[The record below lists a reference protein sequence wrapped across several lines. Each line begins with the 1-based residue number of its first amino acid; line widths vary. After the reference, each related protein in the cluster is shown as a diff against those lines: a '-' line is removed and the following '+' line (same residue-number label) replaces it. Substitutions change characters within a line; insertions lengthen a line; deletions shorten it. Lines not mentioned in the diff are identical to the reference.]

1 MLKSINRY
9 IINEYIKS
17 LFVVIAVMLSICL
30 LISLLDEF
38 NFFKSKKDLKF
49 IYFII
54 FALLKIPNVLI
65 NLFPFVVLFA
75 GIVFYLKI
83 YNHNEVISLRVMGY
97 SNIQIILIPALTS
110 FVIGYLIIFLIVPFS
125 SSMLK
130 YYEELRSDYND
141 TKNLVFVNETGIW
154 ILDRNEKEKNIIRIE
169 KINKD
174 FSTINQITIYNYDVF
189 NNFIKRIDAN
199 DGIISNKNW
208 QLNKVYIIAANNKN
222 SGQSYLNSYTYISN
236 VNINELKNVFK
247 NTETTS
253 LLDINKEMLIL
264 EDKGYSIVDLKIRY
278 QKLIS
283 LPIYLLAMSILSG
296 LMIINLGK
304 TSNYLKYGS
313 YGVIISVMIYFLND
327 LSITIAKSGIISV
340 DFSVLI
346 PIFLIILINLVGIT
360 QVNAKYNYFYTI
372 IWIFFFKSRYCLFTT
387 KRCL

>member
-1 MLKSINRY
+1 
-9 IINEYIKS
+9 
-17 LFVVIAVMLSICL
+17 
-30 LISLLDEF
+30 
-38 NFFKSKKDLKF
+38 
-49 IYFII
+49 
-54 FALLKIPNVLI
+54 
-65 NLFPFVVLFA
+65 
-75 GIVFYLKI
+75 
-83 YNHNEVISLRVMGY
+83 MGY

-110 FVIGYLIIFLIVPFS
+110 FVIGYLIVFLIVPFS

-130 YYEELRSDYND
+130 YYEELRSEYND

-169 KINKD
+169 KISKD
-174 FSTINQITIYNYDVF
+174 FSTINQITIYNYDLF

-199 DGIISNKNW
+199 DGIVNDKNW
-208 QLNKVYIIAANNKN
+208 QLNKVYIIATNKKN
-222 SGQSYLNSYTYISN
+222 SPQSYLSNYTYISS
-236 VNINELKNVFK
+236 VNINELKNVYK

-253 LLDINKEMLIL
+253 LLDISKEMLIL

-340 DFSVLI
+340 DFSVWI

-360 QVNAKYNYFYTI
+360 QVNAK
-372 IWIFFFKSRYCLFTT
+372 
-387 KRCL
+387 

>member
-17 LFVVIAVMLSICL
+17 LFTVIAVMLSIIL
-30 LISLLDEF
+30 LINLLDEF

-49 IYFII
+49 IFFII
-54 FALLKIPNVLI
+54 FTILKIPNVLI
-65 NLFPFVVLFA
+65 NLFPFIVLFG

-110 FVIGYLIIFLIVPFS
+110 FVIGYIIVFLIVPFS
-125 SSMLK
+125 SSMLR
-130 YYEELRSDYND
+130 YYEDLRSEYNE

-154 ILDRNEKEKNIIRIE
+154 ILDKNEKEKNIIRIE
-169 KINKD
+169 KISKD
-174 FSTINQITIYNYDVF
+174 FSVASQITIYNYDSS
-189 NNFIKRIDAN
+189 NNFIKRIDATE
-199 DGIISNKNW
+199 GIINNKNW
-208 QLNKVYIIAANNKN
+208 QLNKVHIISSNKKNNKEN
-222 SGQSYLNSYTYISN
+222 FLNNYNYTSN
-236 VNINELKNVFK
+236 ININELKNVYK
-247 NTETTS
+247 NTDTTS
-253 LLDINKEMLIL
+253 LLDINKEMSIL
-264 EDKGYSIVDLKIRY
+264 EDKGYSTIDLRIRY

-283 LPIYLLAMSILSG
+283 FPIYLLAMSILSG

-313 YGVIISVMIYFLND
+313 YGVIISIIIYFLND

-340 DFSVLI
+340 DFSVWI

-360 QVNAKYNYFYTI
+360 QVNAK
-372 IWIFFFKSRYCLFTT
+372 
-387 KRCL
+387 

>member
-17 LFVVIAVMLSICL
+17 LFVVIAVMLSIIL
-30 LISLLDEF
+30 LINLLDEF
-38 NFFKSKKDLKF
+38 NFFKTKKDLKF
-49 IYFII
+49 IFFII
-54 FALLKIPNVLI
+54 FTILKIPNLLI
-65 NLFPFVVLFA
+65 NLFPFIVLFG

-110 FVIGYLIIFLIVPFS
+110 FIIGYIIVFFIVPFS

-130 YYEELRSDYND
+130 YYESLRSEYND

-154 ILDRNEKEKNIIRIE
+154 ILDKSEKEKNIIRIE
-169 KINKD
+169 KISED
-174 FSTINQITIYNYDVF
+174 FSVVNQITIYNYDSS
-189 NNFIKRIDAN
+189 NNFIKRIDATEGFIK
-199 DGIISNKNW
+199 DKNW
-208 QLNKVYIIAANNKN
+208 QLNKVHIISANKKN
-222 SGQSYLNSYTYISN
+222 NNENYLNNYNYTSN
-236 VNINELKNVFK
+236 VNISELKNIYK
-247 NTETTS
+247 NTDTTS
-253 LLDINKEMLIL
+253 LLDINKEMAIL
-264 EDKGYSIVDLKIRY
+264 EDKGYSTIDLRIRY

-283 LPIYLLAMSILSG
+283 FPIYLLAMSILSG

-340 DFSVLI
+340 DFSVWI

-360 QVNAKYNYFYTI
+360 QVNAK
-372 IWIFFFKSRYCLFTT
+372 
-387 KRCL
+387 

>member
-17 LFVVIAVMLSICL
+17 LFVVIAVMLSIIL
-30 LISLLDEF
+30 LINLLDEF

-49 IYFII
+49 ILFII
-54 FALLKIPNVLI
+54 FTILKIPNVLI
-65 NLFPFVVLFA
+65 NLFPFIVLFA

-110 FVIGYLIIFLIVPFS
+110 FVIGYVIVFLIVPFS
-125 SSMLK
+125 SSMLR
-130 YYEELRSDYND
+130 YYEDLRSEYNE

-154 ILDRNEKEKNIIRIE
+154 ILDKNEKEKNIIRIE

-174 FSTINQITIYNYDVF
+174 FSVVSQITIYNYDAS
-189 NNFIKRIDAN
+189 NNFIRRIDATEGTIK
-199 DGIISNKNW
+199 DKNW
-208 QLNKVYIIAANNKN
+208 LLNKVNIISINKKNNKDN
-222 SGQSYLNSYTYISN
+222 YLNNYNYTSN
-236 VNINELKNVFK
+236 VNISELKNVYK

-264 EDKGYSIVDLKIRY
+264 EDKGYSTIDLRIRY

-283 LPIYLLAMSILSG
+283 FPIYLLAMSILSG

-304 TSNYLKYGS
+304 TSNYLKYGT
-313 YGVIISVMIYFLND
+313 YGVIISIIIYFLND

-340 DFSVLI
+340 DFSVWI

-360 QVNAKYNYFYTI
+360 QVNAK
-372 IWIFFFKSRYCLFTT
+372 
-387 KRCL
+387 

>member
-17 LFVVIAVMLSICL
+17 LFVVIAVMLSIIL
-30 LISLLDEF
+30 LINLLDEF

-49 IYFII
+49 IFFII
-54 FALLKIPNVLI
+54 FTVLKVPNVLV
-65 NLFPFVVLFA
+65 NLFPFIILFG

-110 FVIGYLIIFLIVPFS
+110 FIIGYIIVFLIVPFS

-130 YYEELRSDYND
+130 YYEDLRSEYNE

-154 ILDRNEKEKNIIRIE
+154 VLDKNDKEKNIIRIE

-174 FSTINQITIYNYDVF
+174 FSSVNQITIYNYDIS
-189 NNFIKRIDAN
+189 NNFIKRIDA
-199 DGIISNKNW
+199 DEGFIKDKNW
-208 QLNKVYIIAANNKN
+208 QLNKVHIISGNKKNNKEN
-222 SGQSYLNSYTYISN
+222 YLNNYNYTSN
-236 VNINELKNVFK
+236 ININELKNIYK

-253 LLDINKEMLIL
+253 LLDINKEMQTL
-264 EDKGYSIVDLKIRY
+264 EDKGYSTIDLRIRY

-283 LPIYLLAMSILSG
+283 FPIYLLAMSILSG

-313 YGVIISVMIYFLND
+313 YGVIISIIIYFLND

-340 DFSVLI
+340 DFSVWI

-360 QVNAKYNYFYTI
+360 QVNAK
-372 IWIFFFKSRYCLFTT
+372 
-387 KRCL
+387 

>member
-17 LFVVIAVMLSICL
+17 LFVVIAVMLSIIL
-30 LISLLDEF
+30 LINLLDEF

-49 IYFII
+49 IFFLI
-54 FALLKIPNVLI
+54 FTVLKIPNVLI
-65 NLFPFVVLFA
+65 NLFPFIVLFA

-110 FVIGYLIIFLIVPFS
+110 FVIGYVIVFLIVPFS
-125 SSMLK
+125 SSMLR
-130 YYEELRSDYND
+130 YYEDLRSEYNE

-154 ILDRNEKEKNIIRIE
+154 ILDKNEKEKNIIRIE

-174 FSTINQITIYNYDVF
+174 FSVVSQITIYNYDAS
-189 NNFIKRIDAN
+189 NNFIRRIDATE
-199 DGIISNKNW
+199 GIIKDKSW
-208 QLNKVYIIAANNKN
+208 LLNKVNIISINKKNNKDN
-222 SGQSYLNSYTYISN
+222 YLNNYNYTSN
-236 VNINELKNVFK
+236 VNISELKNVYK

-264 EDKGYSIVDLKIRY
+264 EDKGYSTVDLRIRY

-283 LPIYLLAMSILSG
+283 FPIYLLSMSILSG

-313 YGVIISVMIYFLND
+313 YGVIISIIIYFLND

-340 DFSVLI
+340 DFSVWI

-360 QVNAKYNYFYTI
+360 QVNAK
-372 IWIFFFKSRYCLFTT
+372 
-387 KRCL
+387 

>member
-17 LFVVIAVMLSICL
+17 LFVVIAVMLSIIL
-30 LISLLDEF
+30 LINLLDEF

-49 IYFII
+49 VFFLI
-54 FALLKIPNVLI
+54 FTVLKIPNVLI
-65 NLFPFVVLFA
+65 NLFPFIVLFA

-110 FVIGYLIIFLIVPFS
+110 FVIGYVIIFLIVPFS
-125 SSMLK
+125 SSMLR
-130 YYEELRSDYND
+130 YYEDLRSEYNE

-154 ILDRNEKEKNIIRIE
+154 ILDKNEKEKNIIRIE

-174 FSTINQITIYNYDVF
+174 FSVVSQITIYNYDAS
-189 NNFIKRIDAN
+189 NNFIRRIDATEGTIK
-199 DGIISNKNW
+199 DKNW
-208 QLNKVYIIAANNKN
+208 LLNKVNIISINKKNNKDN
-222 SGQSYLNSYTYISN
+222 YLNNYNYTSN
-236 VNINELKNVFK
+236 VNISELKNVYK

-264 EDKGYSIVDLKIRY
+264 EDKGYSTIDLRIRY

-283 LPIYLLAMSILSG
+283 FPIYLLAMSILSG

-313 YGVIISVMIYFLND
+313 YGVIISIIIYFLND

-340 DFSVLI
+340 DFSVWI

-360 QVNAKYNYFYTI
+360 QVNAK
-372 IWIFFFKSRYCLFTT
+372 
-387 KRCL
+387 

>member
-9 IINEYIKS
+9 IIYEYIKS
-17 LFVVIAVMLSICL
+17 LFVVIAVMLSIIL
-30 LISLLDEF
+30 LINLLDEF
-38 NFFKSKKDLKF
+38 NFFKSKKNLKF
-49 IYFII
+49 VFFII
-54 FALLKIPNVLI
+54 FTILKIPNVLI
-65 NLFPFVVLFA
+65 NLFPFIVLFS
-75 GIVFYLKI
+75 GIIFYLKI

-110 FVIGYLIIFLIVPFS
+110 FVVGYVIVFLIVPFS

-130 YYEELRSDYND
+130 YYEELRSEYNE

-154 ILDRNEKEKNIIRIE
+154 ILDKNEKEKNIIRIE

-174 FSTINQITIYNYDVF
+174 FSTLTRITIYNYDNS
-189 NNFIKRIDAN
+189 NNFIKRIDAEE
-199 DGIISNKNW
+199 GIIIDKNW
-208 QLNKVYIIAANNKN
+208 QLNKVHIITANKKNNKDN
-222 SGQSYLNSYTYISN
+222 YLNNYSYTSN
-236 VNINELKNVFK
+236 ININELRNVYK

-264 EDKGYSIVDLKIRY
+264 EDKGYSTIDLRIRY

-283 LPIYLLAMSILSG
+283 FPIYLLAMSILSG

-304 TSNYLKYGS
+304 TANYLKYGT
-313 YGVIISVMIYFLND
+313 YGVIISIIIYFLND

-340 DFSVLI
+340 DFSVWI

-360 QVNAKYNYFYTI
+360 QVNAK
-372 IWIFFFKSRYCLFTT
+372 
-387 KRCL
+387 

>member
-17 LFVVIAVMLSICL
+17 LLIVIAVMLSIIL
-30 LISLLDEF
+30 LINLLDEF

-49 IYFII
+49 IFFLI
-54 FALLKIPNVLI
+54 FTVLKIPNVLI
-65 NLFPFVVLFA
+65 NLFPFIVLFG

-110 FVIGYLIIFLIVPFS
+110 FVIGYIIVFLIVPFS

-130 YYEELRSDYND
+130 YYEDLRSEYNE

-154 ILDRNEKEKNIIRIE
+154 VLDKNEKEKNIIRIE

-174 FSTINQITIYNYDVF
+174 FSSVNQITIYNYDIS
-189 NNFIKRIDAN
+189 NNFIKRIDADEGN
-199 DGIISNKNW
+199 IKDKNW
-208 QLNKVYIIAANNKN
+208 QLNKVHIISGNKKSN
-222 SGQSYLNSYTYISN
+222 KENYLNNYNYTSN
-236 VNINELKNVFK
+236 ININELKNIYK

-253 LLDINKEMLIL
+253 LLDINKEMQTL
-264 EDKGYSIVDLKIRY
+264 EDKGYSTIDLRIRY

-283 LPIYLLAMSILSG
+283 FPIYLLAMSILSG

-313 YGVIISVMIYFLND
+313 YGVIISIIIYFLND

-340 DFSVLI
+340 DFSVWI

-360 QVNAKYNYFYTI
+360 QVNAK
-372 IWIFFFKSRYCLFTT
+372 
-387 KRCL
+387 

>member
-17 LFVVIAVMLSICL
+17 LFVVIAVMLSIIL
-30 LISLLDEF
+30 LINLLDEF

-49 IYFII
+49 IFFLI
-54 FALLKIPNVLI
+54 FTVLKIPNVLI
-65 NLFPFVVLFA
+65 NLFPFIVLFA

-110 FVIGYLIIFLIVPFS
+110 FVIGYVIVFLIVPFS
-125 SSMLK
+125 SSMLR
-130 YYEELRSDYND
+130 YYEDLRSEYND

-154 ILDRNEKEKNIIRIE
+154 ILDKNEKEKNIIRIE

-174 FSTINQITIYNYDVF
+174 FSVVSQITIYNYDAS
-189 NNFIKRIDAN
+189 NNFIRRIDATEGTIK
-199 DGIISNKNW
+199 DKNW
-208 QLNKVYIIAANNKN
+208 LLNKVNIISINKKNNKDN
-222 SGQSYLNSYTYISN
+222 YLNNYNYTSN
-236 VNINELKNVFK
+236 VNISELKNVYK

-264 EDKGYSIVDLKIRY
+264 EDKGYSTIDLRIRY

-283 LPIYLLAMSILSG
+283 FPIYLLAMSILSG

-313 YGVIISVMIYFLND
+313 YGVIISIIIYFLND

-340 DFSVLI
+340 DFSVWI

-360 QVNAKYNYFYTI
+360 QVNAK
-372 IWIFFFKSRYCLFTT
+372 
-387 KRCL
+387 

>member
-17 LFVVIAVMLSICL
+17 LFVVIAVMLSIIL
-30 LISLLDEF
+30 LMNLLDEF
-38 NFFKSKKDLKF
+38 SFFKTKKDLKF
-49 IYFII
+49 IFFILFTI
-54 FALLKIPNVLI
+54 LKIPNVLI
-65 NLFPFVVLFA
+65 NLFPFIVLFG

-110 FVIGYLIIFLIVPFS
+110 FVIGYIIVFLIVPFS

-130 YYEELRSDYND
+130 YYEQLKSEYNE

-154 ILDRNEKEKNIIRIE
+154 ILDKNEKEKNIIRIE

-174 FSTINQITIYNYDVF
+174 FSIMNEITIYNYDLS
-189 NNFIKRIDAN
+189 NNFIKRIDAA
-199 DGIISNKNW
+199 DGITKDKNW
-208 QLNKVYIIAANNKN
+208 QLNKVHIVTVNKKN
-222 SGQSYLNSYTYISN
+222 SKQNYLNNYNYTSN
-236 VNINELKNVFK
+236 ININELKNVYK

-264 EDKGYSIVDLKIRY
+264 EDKGYSTIDLRIRY

-283 LPIYLLAMSILSG
+283 FPLYLLTMSILSG

-313 YGVIISVMIYFLND
+313 YGVLISIIIYFLND

-340 DFSVLI
+340 DFSVWI

-360 QVNAKYNYFYTI
+360 QVNAK
-372 IWIFFFKSRYCLFTT
+372 
-387 KRCL
+387 

>member
-9 IINEYIKS
+9 IINEYMKS
-17 LFVVIAVMLSICL
+17 LFVVIAVMLSIIL
-30 LISLLDEF
+30 LINLLDEF

-49 IYFII
+49 IFFLI
-54 FALLKIPNVLI
+54 FTVLKIPNVLI
-65 NLFPFVVLFA
+65 NLFPFIVLFA

-110 FVIGYLIIFLIVPFS
+110 FVIGYVIVFLIVPFS
-125 SSMLK
+125 SSMLR
-130 YYEELRSDYND
+130 YYEDLRSEYNE

-154 ILDRNEKEKNIIRIE
+154 ILDKNEKEKNIIRIE

-174 FSTINQITIYNYDVF
+174 FSVVSQITIYNYDAS
-189 NNFIKRIDAN
+189 NNFIRRIDATEGTIK
-199 DGIISNKNW
+199 DKNW
-208 QLNKVYIIAANNKN
+208 LLNKVNIISINKKNNKDN
-222 SGQSYLNSYTYISN
+222 YLNNYNYTSN
-236 VNINELKNVFK
+236 VNINELKNVYK

-264 EDKGYSIVDLKIRY
+264 EDKGYSTIDLRIRY

-283 LPIYLLAMSILSG
+283 FPIYLLAMSILSG

-313 YGVIISVMIYFLND
+313 YGVIISIIIYFLND

-340 DFSVLI
+340 DFSVWI

-360 QVNAKYNYFYTI
+360 QVNAK
-372 IWIFFFKSRYCLFTT
+372 
-387 KRCL
+387 

>member
-17 LFVVIAVMLSICL
+17 LFVVIAVMLSIIL
-30 LISLLDEF
+30 LINLLDEF

-49 IYFII
+49 IFFLI
-54 FALLKIPNVLI
+54 FTVLKIPNVLI
-65 NLFPFVVLFA
+65 NLFPFIVLFA

-110 FVIGYLIIFLIVPFS
+110 FVIGYVIVFLIVPFS
-125 SSMLK
+125 SSMLR
-130 YYEELRSDYND
+130 YYEDLRSEYNE

-154 ILDRNEKEKNIIRIE
+154 ILDKNEKEKNIIRIE

-174 FSTINQITIYNYDVF
+174 FSVVSQITIYNYDAS
-189 NNFIKRIDAN
+189 NNFIRRIGAAEGTIKDKN
-199 DGIISNKNW
+199 WLLSKVNIISINK
-208 QLNKVYIIAANNKN
+208 KNNKDN
-222 SGQSYLNSYTYISN
+222 YLNNYNYTSN
-236 VNINELKNVFK
+236 VNISELKNVYK

-264 EDKGYSIVDLKIRY
+264 EDKGYSTIDLRIRY

-283 LPIYLLAMSILSG
+283 FPIYLLAMSILSG

-313 YGVIISVMIYFLND
+313 YGVIISIIIYFLND

-340 DFSVLI
+340 DFSVWI

-360 QVNAKYNYFYTI
+360 QVNAK
-372 IWIFFFKSRYCLFTT
+372 
-387 KRCL
+387 

>member
-1 MLKSINRY
+1 MIKSINRY
-9 IINEYIKS
+9 IIKEYIKS
-17 LFVVIAVMLSICL
+17 LLVVIAVMLSIIL
-30 LISLLDEF
+30 LINLLDEF
-38 NFFKSKKDLKF
+38 NFFKAKKDLKF
-49 IYFII
+49 IFFLI
-54 FALLKIPNVLI
+54 FTILKIPNVLI
-65 NLFPFVVLFA
+65 NLFPFIVLFA

-110 FVIGYLIIFLIVPFS
+110 FIIGYIIVFLVVPFS

-130 YYEELRSDYND
+130 YYEELRSDYNE

-154 ILDRNEKEKNIIRIE
+154 ILDKNDKEKNIIRID

-174 FSTINQITIYNYDVF
+174 FSEISQITIYNYDAS
-189 NNFIKRIDAN
+189 NNFIKRIDA
-199 DGIISNKNW
+199 DEGTIKDKNW
-208 QLNKVYIIAANNKN
+208 QLNKVHIIVANKKNNKVN
-222 SGQSYLNSYTYISN
+222 YLNNYTYASN
-236 VNINELKNVFK
+236 VNINELKNVYK

-264 EDKGYSIVDLKIRY
+264 EDKGYSTVDLRIRY

-283 LPIYLLAMSILSG
+283 LPIYLLSMSILSG

-313 YGVIISVMIYFLND
+313 YGVIISIIIYFLND

-340 DFSVLI
+340 DFSVWI

-360 QVNAKYNYFYTI
+360 QVNAK
-372 IWIFFFKSRYCLFTT
+372 
-387 KRCL
+387 

>member
-17 LFVVIAVMLSICL
+17 LFVVIAVMLSIVL
-30 LISLLDEF
+30 LINLLDEF

-49 IYFII
+49 IFFLI
-54 FALLKIPNVLI
+54 FTVLKIPNVLI
-65 NLFPFVVLFA
+65 NLFPFIVLFA

-110 FVIGYLIIFLIVPFS
+110 FVIGYVIVFLIVPFS
-125 SSMLK
+125 SSMLR
-130 YYEELRSDYND
+130 YYEDLRSEYNE

-154 ILDRNEKEKNIIRIE
+154 ILDKNEKEKNIIRIE

-174 FSTINQITIYNYDVF
+174 FSVVSQITIYNYDAS
-189 NNFIKRIDAN
+189 NNFIRRIDATEGTIK
-199 DGIISNKNW
+199 DKNW
-208 QLNKVYIIAANNKN
+208 LLNKVNIISINKKNNKDN
-222 SGQSYLNSYTYISN
+222 YLNNYNYTSN
-236 VNINELKNVFK
+236 VNISELKNVYK

-264 EDKGYSIVDLKIRY
+264 EEKGYSTIDLRIRY

-283 LPIYLLAMSILSG
+283 FPIYLLAMSILSG

-313 YGVIISVMIYFLND
+313 YGVIISIIIYFLND

-340 DFSVLI
+340 DFSVWI

-360 QVNAKYNYFYTI
+360 QVNAK
-372 IWIFFFKSRYCLFTT
+372 
-387 KRCL
+387 

>member
-17 LFVVIAVMLSICL
+17 LFVVIAVMLSIIL
-30 LISLLDEF
+30 LINLLDEF

-49 IYFII
+49 IFFII
-54 FALLKIPNVLI
+54 FTILKIPNLLI
-65 NLFPFVVLFA
+65 NLFPFIVLFG

-110 FVIGYLIIFLIVPFS
+110 FVIGYIIVFLIVPFS
-125 SSMLK
+125 SSMLR
-130 YYEELRSDYND
+130 YYESLRSEYNE

-154 ILDRNEKEKNIIRIE
+154 ILDKNEKEKNIIRIE
-169 KINKD
+169 KISKD
-174 FSTINQITIYNYDVF
+174 FSVVNQITIYNYDSS
-189 NNFIKRIDAN
+189 NNFIKRIDATEGFIK
-199 DGIISNKNW
+199 DKNW
-208 QLNKVYIIAANNKN
+208 QLNKVYIISTNKKNNN
-222 SGQSYLNSYTYISN
+222 ENYLNNYNYTSN
-236 VNINELKNVFK
+236 VNISELKNVYK
-247 NTETTS
+247 NTDTTS
-253 LLDINKEMLIL
+253 LLDINKEMMIL
-264 EDKGYSIVDLKIRY
+264 EDKGYSTIDLRIRY

-283 LPIYLLAMSILSG
+283 FPIYLLAMSILSG

-340 DFSVLI
+340 DFSVWI

-360 QVNAKYNYFYTI
+360 QVNAK
-372 IWIFFFKSRYCLFTT
+372 
-387 KRCL
+387 

>member
-17 LFVVIAVMLSICL
+17 LFVVIAVMLSIVL
-30 LISLLDEF
+30 LINLLDEF
-38 NFFKSKKDLKF
+38 NFFKSKKELKF
-49 IYFII
+49 IFFII
-54 FALLKIPNVLI
+54 FTILKIPNVLI
-65 NLFPFVVLFA
+65 NLFPFIVLFA

-110 FVIGYLIIFLIVPFS
+110 FVIGYIIVFLIVPFS
-125 SSMLK
+125 SSMLR
-130 YYEELRSDYND
+130 YYEDLRSEYNE

-154 ILDRNEKEKNIIRIE
+154 ILDKNEKEKNIIRIE

-174 FSTINQITIYNYDVF
+174 FSIVSQITIYNYDAS
-189 NNFIKRIDAN
+189 NNFIRRIDAVEGTIK
-199 DGIISNKNW
+199 DKNW
-208 QLNKVYIIAANNKN
+208 LLNKVNIISVNKKNNKDN
-222 SGQSYLNSYTYISN
+222 YFINYNYTSN
-236 VNINELKNVFK
+236 ININELKNVYK

-253 LLDINKEMLIL
+253 LLDINKEILIL
-264 EDKGYSIVDLKIRY
+264 EDKGYSTIDLRIRY

-283 LPIYLLAMSILSG
+283 FPIYLLAMSILSG

-313 YGVIISVMIYFLND
+313 YGVIISIIIYFLND

-340 DFSVLI
+340 DFSVWI

-360 QVNAKYNYFYTI
+360 QVNAK
-372 IWIFFFKSRYCLFTT
+372 
-387 KRCL
+387 